1 MLPWPRA
8 RCTSTLPPGYL
19 AAWASVLALFL
30 MLAATGIRS
39 GLPNEVSWSNDDI
52 SPNGPLKAPNEYISG
67 TSKYPYLQPLIDRA
81 LYQPYLIR
89 ARAEGSLDAGCAPIR
104 GDCFQDPPAALGHLM
119 LISRL
124 RSLVMAAGAVVA
136 TGLLAGMLFG
146 PQAAVAA
153 GLLAAVNE
161 TLGFFGKLG
170 NLDAPYTMWFML
182 SMLAYV
188 RVLQRG
194 SRRAWTAFGL
204 LSGLTLATK
213 EGIGGASVLTGLLM
227 LLAEGSRVRRA
238 AERRV
243 ALREAFL
250 RLGLM
255 ALGLFGVYGLVQNA
269 LFNWPGFVDHLQHWV
284 GVVSVDNTNHAYTG
298 PLWVLGQLRLRAVE
312 GAGWP
317 LLLFLVA
324 GSVYLLM
331 GSGSEAAEH
340 RRSALWLITPVL
352 SFILFTLLPIHFVY
366 SRFLLPSYLLLAA
379 AAAPLALRLW
389 QAGWPVK
396 GGPARGRLVVGAVL
410 VYSALYSLNVGLA
423 MRVDTRLAA
432 EDWLRENLPPD
443 AGVAAFGDPTY
454 FPRIDALV
462 EDWDT
467 EFVRWKG
474 MPPFHSAPPTGDG
487 FPSEWAE
494 ALALMLQSADIP
506 KRNVPPGAPD
516 WLLLSSRCEPP
527 EGTAGARLWE
537 RLKAGDAG
545 YKLIWDTDQAFPGMP
560 RHDHRPS
567 PLGRWLPGATVEFRV
582 SPRIWVLARD
592 G

>member
-1 MLPWPRA
+1 MLPWPGVRLTI
-8 RCTSTLPPGYL
+8 RLRPYHPV
-19 AAWASVLALFL
+19 AWAWVLALFL
-30 MLAATGIRS
+30 TLAATGITS

-52 SPNGPLKAPNEYISG
+52 SPHGPLKAPSQYLSG

-81 LYQPYLIR
+81 LYQPYLVR
-89 ARAEGSLDAGCAPIR
+89 ARIEGSLEAGCAPIR
-104 GDCFQDPPAALGHLM
+104 DDCFQDPRAALGHLM

-161 TLGFFGKLG
+161 TLGFFGKVG
-170 NLDAPYTMWFML
+170 NVDAPYTMWFML

-213 EGIGGASVLTGLLM
+213 EGIGGAYVLTGLLM
-227 LLAEGSRVRRA
+227 LLAEGNRVRRA
-238 AERRV
+238 ADGRV
-243 ALREAFL
+243 ALREALL

-255 ALGLFGVYGLVQNA
+255 TLGLFGVYGLVQNA
-269 LFNWPGFVDHLQHWV
+269 LFNWHGFMEHLQHWE
-284 GVVSVDNTNHAYTG
+284 GVVNADNTNHAYTG
-298 PLWVLGQLRLRAVE
+298 PLWVLGQLRMRAVE

-317 LLLFLVA
+317 LLLFLIA
-324 GSVYLLM
+324 GAVFPLL
-331 GSGSEAAEH
+331 GSGSEAAQH

-352 SFILFTLLPIHFVY
+352 SFVLFTILPIHFVY

-389 QAGWPVK
+389 QAGWPDK
-396 GGPARGRLVVGAVL
+396 GGRAWGRLVVGAVL

-432 EDWLRENLPPD
+432 ETWLRERLPPD
-443 AGVAAFGDPTY
+443 AGVAAFGDETY
-454 FPRIDALV
+454 FPRIDILV

-467 EFVRWKG
+467 EFVRWKD
-474 MPPFHSAPPTGDG
+474 MPPYHSAPPTGDET
-487 FPSEWAE
+487 PSEWAA
-494 ALALMLQSADIP
+494 ALAHTVLSRTSETSCAAGPDARFGRRVGVSLEAWIPNSA
-506 KRNVPPGAPD
+506 
-516 WLLLSSRCEPP
+516 
-527 EGTAGARLWE
+527 
-537 RLKAGDAG
+537 
-545 YKLIWDTDQAFPGMP
+545 
-560 RHDHRPS
+560 
-567 PLGRWLPGATVEFRV
+567 
-582 SPRIWVLARD
+582 
-592 G
+592 